1 MSFLQMKRK
10 KYIITPYIIKKDN
23 DTNRRPK
30 IVTPYSYVTDFD
42 GWNWKKY
49 THQ

>member
-1 MSFLQMKRK
+1 MAFLQMKRK
-10 KYIITPYIIKKDN
+10 KYIITPYIIEKDN

-42 GWNWKKY
+42 G
-49 THQ
+49 